1 MDFLRSKIRLACFR
15 LGLWLLGKSM
25 IAFEKSV
32 GGRRLNDLRRV
43 TLIELDGKEYAF
55 EGRLYIPV
63 KPTGGD
69 ELLSASLWPDDHRR
83 RNGIQL
89 PGTDFRYDVFLKPES
104 LISVTEDFALL
115 FCAPELKC
123 IANCKRTGRL
133 DFEFSLFF
141 ANNGPSL
148 QQ

>member
-25 IAFEKSV
+25 IAFEKSI

-69 ELLSASLWPDDHRR
+69 ELLAASL
-83 RNGIQL
+83 
-89 PGTDFRYDVFLKPES
+89 
-104 LISVTEDFALL
+104 
-115 FCAPELKC
+115 
-123 IANCKRTGRL
+123 
-133 DFEFSLFF
+133 
-141 ANNGPSL
+141 
-148 QQ
+148 

>member
-25 IAFEKSV
+25 IAFEKSI

-69 ELLSASLWPDDHRR
+69 ELLAASLWPDGQASAAAQEIPPGKRHEQGAEIRSKAKQKVLLPPDT
-83 RNGIQL
+83 QL
-89 PGTDFRYDVFLKPES
+89 QHKEGCQCERWD
-104 LISVTEDFALL
+104 
-115 FCAPELKC
+115 
-123 IANCKRTGRL
+123 
-133 DFEFSLFF
+133 
-141 ANNGPSL
+141 
-148 QQ
+148 Q